1 MEGWTCPNCGTFN
14 AKGKFCQSCRTQ
26 RPTEIPVAEGSKVN
40 VDGWACPNCG
50 TYNAK
55 GKFCQNCRTQKPETV
70 APADS
75 LVAPTAPVAPAAVGD
90 SDGWACPSC
99 GTYNVKGKFCQNC
112 RTQKPETVA
121 SADSV
126 VAPTAPVAPAAVGDG
141 DGWTC
146 PNCGAYNTQ
155 GKFCQNCRTKRPE
168 ENIPQS
174 DGSQSMPP
182 VVQPTESMDYDG
194 GVDAKKYS
202 NGKIVGIA
210 VGVILLIAAA
220 FFGYTQ
226 LGGGYTGKNYTGKVK
241 DVVATTQDIA
251 KTVDAIAKLDGNPEA
266 EATKKIAKELDAAAK
281 KLGELH
287 TDLNKTDVPKEQKVQ
302 HRPLLSFVEHNQD
315 IATKA
320 GAVLKGK
327 PVDLPELLNSY
338 KHAVNAMDDTPE
350 VEFDKKDLKSLISY
364 KQLTANLTAFVEKS
378 KKSGGQNA
386 LAVTEAVD
394 NPGRNNETLKQ
405 EGKMVFLPSMV
416 EKSAGDLLVHGVFYN
431 GADTTALAIGRLT
444 NLEVTLSSKGSVV
457 SNIKQSEYNDD
468 AFKKITLEP
477 KATSAQ
483 VTLRL
488 KGQAP
493 AEEFDRSS
501 VKVGTIRVRVK

>member
-1 MEGWTCPNCGTFN
+1 
-14 AKGKFCQSCRTQ
+14 
-26 RPTEIPVAEGSKVN
+26 
-40 VDGWACPNCG
+40 
-50 TYNAK
+50 
-55 GKFCQNCRTQKPETV
+55 
-70 APADS
+70 
-75 LVAPTAPVAPAAVGD
+75 
-90 SDGWACPSC
+90 
-99 GTYNVKGKFCQNC
+99 
-112 RTQKPETVA
+112 
-121 SADSV
+121 
-126 VAPTAPVAPAAVGDG
+126 
-141 DGWTC
+141 
-146 PNCGAYNTQ
+146 
-155 GKFCQNCRTKRPE
+155 
-168 ENIPQS
+168 
-174 DGSQSMPP
+174 
-182 VVQPTESMDYDG
+182 
-194 GVDAKKYS
+194 
-202 NGKIVGIA
+202 
-210 VGVILLIAAA
+210 
-220 FFGYTQ
+220 
-226 LGGGYTGKNYTGKVK
+226 
-241 DVVATTQDIA
+241 
-251 KTVDAIAKLDGNPEA
+251 
-266 EATKKIAKELDAAAK
+266 
-281 KLGELH
+281 
-287 TDLNKTDVPKEQKVQ
+287 
-302 HRPLLSFVEHNQD
+302 
-315 IATKA
+315 
-320 GAVLKGK
+320 
-327 PVDLPELLNSY
+327 
-338 KHAVNAMDDTPE
+338 MDDTPE

-477 KATSAQ
+477 KAASAQ

>member
-26 RPTEIPVAEGSKVN
+26 RPAEIPMAEGSKVN

-75 LVAPTAPVAPAAVGD
+75 VVAPAAPVAPVAVGD
-90 SDGWACPSC
+90 SDGWACPNC
-99 GTYNVKGKFCQNC
+99 GTYNAKGKFCQNC

-121 SADSV
+121 PADSV
-126 VAPTAPVAPAAVGDG
+126 VAPAAPVAPVAVGDS
-141 DGWTC
+141 DGWAC
-146 PNCGAYNTQ
+146 PSCGTYNTQ

-174 DGSQSMPP
+174 DGSQSMPS
-182 VVQPTESMDYDG
+182 VEQPTESMDYDG
-194 GVDAKKYS
+194 GGETKKYS
-202 NGKIVGIA
+202 NGKIAGIA

-226 LGGGYTGKNYTGKVK
+226 LGGGYTGKVK
-241 DVVATTQDIA
+241 DVVSTTQNIA

-266 EATKKIAKELDAAAK
+266 EATKKIAKELDAAAI

-287 TDLNKTDVPKEQKVQ
+287 TDLNKTDVPKEQKAQ

-338 KHAVNAMDDTPE
+338 KQAVNAMDDTPE

-364 KQLTANLTAFVEKS
+364 KQLTTNLTAYVEKS
-378 KKSGGQNA
+378 KKSDGQNA
-386 LAVTEAVD
+386 SAVAEAVD
-394 NPGRNNETLKQ
+394 NPGRNNEALKQ
-405 EGKMVFLPSMV
+405 EGKMVFLPSAV
-416 EKSAGDLLVHGVFYN
+416 EKSADDLLVHGVFYN

-444 NLEVTLSSKGSVV
+444 NLEVTLSSKGSVIG
-457 SNIKQSEYNDD
+457 NIKQSEYNDD
-468 AFKKITLEP
+468 SFKKITLEP
-477 KATSAQ
+477 KAASTQ

>member
-1 MEGWTCPNCGTFN
+1 M
-14 AKGKFCQSCRTQ
+14 
-26 RPTEIPVAEGSKVN
+26 
-40 VDGWACPNCG
+40 
-50 TYNAK
+50 
-55 GKFCQNCRTQKPETV
+55 
-70 APADS
+70 
-75 LVAPTAPVAPAAVGD
+75 
-90 SDGWACPSC
+90 
-99 GTYNVKGKFCQNC
+99 
-112 RTQKPETVA
+112 
-121 SADSV
+121 
-126 VAPTAPVAPAAVGDG
+126 
-141 DGWTC
+141 
-146 PNCGAYNTQ
+146 
-155 GKFCQNCRTKRPE
+155 
-168 ENIPQS
+168 
-174 DGSQSMPP
+174 
-182 VVQPTESMDYDG
+182 
-194 GVDAKKYS
+194 
-202 NGKIVGIA
+202 
-210 VGVILLIAAA
+210 
-220 FFGYTQ
+220 
-226 LGGGYTGKNYTGKVK
+226 
-241 DVVATTQDIA
+241 
-251 KTVDAIAKLDGNPEA
+251 
-266 EATKKIAKELDAAAK
+266 
-281 KLGELH
+281 
-287 TDLNKTDVPKEQKVQ
+287 
-302 HRPLLSFVEHNQD
+302 SFVEHNQD

-477 KATSAQ
+477 KAASAQ